1 MRLLRFAYLRCFVLL
16 SVNSVAVRKIN
27 TNEMLNSRLAVF
39 DILFWRCWNV
49 NPNGQFTFL
58 HIYKHKQQAADL

>member
-49 NPNGQFTFL
+49 NLNGRFLFL
-58 HIYKHKQQAADL
+58 HIYKHKQQAVDL